1 MDETHGLRCD
11 VLQIAPN
18 FAPNIRSGVITP
30 YTGCLA
36 APGVSSPETLRPAGG
51 DPVLVTGVRFG
62 ATTTGPRSPPR
73 PSNYPAARPPPSLR
87 RVGADVPV
95 KAAVSW

>member
-36 APGVSSPETLRPAGG
+36 APGVSSPETLRPAGAG
-51 DPVLVTGVRFG
+51 HGCR
-62 ATTTGPRSPPR
+62 
-73 PSNYPAARPPPSLR
+73 LR
-87 RVGADVPV
+87 RHDDR
-95 KAAVSW
+95 AAVTAPAVELPGR